1 MKDEQKTKKQL
12 INELVRLRQQIA
24 ELEESE
30 AGSKLTECEVGE
42 SEEHYRVLVETIPH
56 GVQEIDLS
64 GTITFVNSAHCMM
77 YGYGEEELIGKSALD
92 LVASDSEREELSEY
106 LASLVKEQPEPIP
119 YVGQDRA
126 KDGTIKDIQVDWD
139 YKRDEDG
146 RVIGFVSVLTDISQR
161 KQVEEELR
169 KAHDEMEQKVKERTS
184 ELLDANEQLKR
195 EIENRKRVEKRL
207 RQSEAYMKGI
217 LNAAPVGIGLVHDR
231 VFDWVSPRM
240 IEMLGYSADELVGQS
255 VKIVYESDEEF
266 ERVGRVKYP
275 EIEELGV
282 GAVETRFK
290 RKDGSVIDVLLCSSA
305 IDPED
310 LSRGVMLTA
319 LDVTELKQAERHMR
333 ESEQRYR
340 SLFKD
345 NHSVMLLIDP
355 ESADIVDANPAAC
368 SFYSWSWEEITS
380 MKITDINMLSRE
392 QVFQE
397 MERAKSEERK
407 HFFFKHRLATEEIR
421 DVEVYSGPIR
431 LHGREL
437 LYSIIHDITERK
449 RVEDSLRES
458 EAKYRRLVQNL
469 PCCVYK
475 GYKDWSVDFI
485 DGKIEALTGIS
496 MEEFNSRRKK
506 WSDMVAEE
514 DMADV
519 RKAFIMA
526 LKSDGAYVREYRI
539 KAKGGEY
546 CWIQERAMIVCDERG
561 EIDYVS
567 GVFFDTTEQ
576 KRAEEVLRK
585 SETELQL
592 KSSHLEEV
600 NAALRVLLKRRE
612 EDKLEV
618 EDSFLTNVKELI
630 VPYVEKLKRS
640 QLDPRQTTL
649 VRILDLHL
657 KEMVSPF
664 ITQLTSRFLNLTPT
678 ELRVASLIKDGRR
691 NKDIAQV
698 LSVSVNTIRSHRY
711 NLRCKLGLK
720 NKKVNL
726 RSYLLS
732 LQYE

>member
-24 ELEESE
+24 EVEESVAE
-30 AGSKLTECEVGE
+30 SKLTEREVGE
-42 SEEHYRVLVETIPH
+42 SEERYRVLVETIPH
-56 GVQEIDLS
+56 GVQEIDSS

-92 LVASDSEREELSEY
+92 LVVSDSEREELSEY
-106 LASLVKEQPEPIP
+106 LARLVKEQPEPTP

-161 KQVEEELR
+161 KQAEEELR
-169 KAHDEMEQKVKERTS
+169 KAHDAMEQKVKERTS

-195 EIENRKRVEKRL
+195 EIENRKLVEKRL

-240 IEMLGYSADELVGQS
+240 IEMLGYSADELVGES

-275 EIEELGV
+275 KIEELGV

-290 RKDGSVIDVLLCSSA
+290 RKDGSVIHILLCSSA
-305 IDPED
+305 VDPED

-319 LDVTELKQAERHMR
+319 MDITERKQAERHMR
-333 ESEQRYR
+333 ESE
-340 SLFKD
+340 
-345 NHSVMLLIDP
+345 
-355 ESADIVDANPAAC
+355 
-368 SFYSWSWEEITS
+368 
-380 MKITDINMLSRE
+380 
-392 QVFQE
+392 
-397 MERAKSEERK
+397 
-407 HFFFKHRLATEEIR
+407 
-421 DVEVYSGPIR
+421 
-431 LHGREL
+431 
-437 LYSIIHDITERK
+437 
-449 RVEDSLRES
+449 
-458 EAKYRRLVQNL
+458 AKYRLLVQNL
-469 PCCVYK
+469 PCFIYK
-475 GYKDWSVDFI
+475 GYKDWSVEFI
-485 DGKIEALTGIS
+485 DGKIKALTGHS

-506 WSDMVAEE
+506 WSDVVAEE

-526 LKSDGAYVREYRI
+526 LKSDGSYVREYRI
-539 KAKGGEY
+539 KTKGDEY
-546 CWIQERAMIVCDERG
+546 RWIQERAMIVCDERG
-561 EIDYVS
+561 DIDYVS

-576 KRAEEVLRK
+576 KRAEEALRK

-618 EDSFLTNVKELI
+618 EGSFLTNVKELI

-640 QLDPRQTTL
+640 QLDPHQITL
-649 VRILDLHL
+649 VKILDTHL

-664 ITQLTSRFLNLTPT
+664 IKQFTSRFLNLTPT

-726 RSYLLS
+726 RSHLLS